1 MTPVDVW
8 QLTKQ
13 SVVAYVEDGALS
25 KGAAIAFYAVTAI
38 GPILLI
44 IVAIVG
50 LGYGDDAAR
59 GALLDRLRGVMGEQ
73 SASFLQSAI
82 KSADSHGAG
91 VAASI
96 IGAVS
101 LVLTA
106 TGVFGEIQTAL
117 NAIWRAQPKGST
129 LRQLLRSRLV
139 SLGLVAI
146 LALVLILSLILSAV
160 IAGLQSA
167 MSNRVTFPAVLIE
180 AANFLLSFIL
190 LSVVIAAIY
199 KILPDRDLDW
209 RHVTFGAIVTALL
222 ITLGKLVIGFYIG
235 SSAIISGY
243 GAAGS
248 VIAALFWIYYSAQIF
263 LLGAEFT
270 RVYAEHGETLRR
282 SPAGSAL
289 PSDRGSAAPDPLS
302 RPVAQCMRARHPDP
316 GSAST
321 GRHLPR
327 NRTG

>member
-1 MTPVDVW
+1 MTPRQGW
-8 QLTKQ
+8 SLTKQ
-13 SVVAYVEDGALS
+13 SVVAFMEDGALS

-59 GALLDRLRGVMGEQ
+59 GALLDKLRGVMGEQ

-82 KSADSHGAG
+82 KSASSHGAG
-91 VAASI
+91 VAATI
-96 IGAVS
+96 IGVIS
-101 LVLTA
+101 LILTA

-129 LRQLLRSRLV
+129 LRQLLRTRLV
-139 SLGLVAI
+139 SLWLVAV
-146 LALVLILSLILSAV
+146 LALVLILSLVLSAV
-160 IAGLQSA
+160 VSGLQ
-167 MSNRVTFPAVLIE
+167 NLNEVFPFSAVLIE
-180 AANFLLSFIL
+180 AANFLLSFVL
-190 LSVVIAAIY
+190 LAAVIAAIY

-209 RHVTFGAIVTALL
+209 GDVTFGAIVTALL
-222 ITLGKLVIGFYIG
+222 ITLGKLAIGFYIG
-235 SSAIISGY
+235 SSATISGY

-270 RVYAEHGETLRR
+270 RVFAEREGKITR
-282 SPAGSAL
+282 SPAASAP
-289 PSDRGSAAPDPLS
+289 PSDRGSAAPDRLS
-302 RPVAQCMRARHPDP
+302 RPA
-316 GSAST
+316 G
-321 GRHLPR
+321 
-327 NRTG
+327 

>member
-1 MTPVDVW
+1 MTPRQGW
-8 QLTKQ
+8 SLTKQ
-13 SVVAYVEDGALS
+13 SVVAFMEDGALS

-59 GALLDRLRGVMGEQ
+59 GALLDKLRGVMGEQ

-82 KSADSHGAG
+82 KSASSHGAG
-91 VAASI
+91 VAATI
-96 IGAVS
+96 IGVIS

-129 LRQLLRSRLV
+129 LRQLLRTRLV
-139 SLGLVAI
+139 SLGLVAV
-146 LALVLILSLILSAV
+146 LALVLILSLVLSAV
-160 IAGLQSA
+160 VSGLQNFLNEVLPFSA
-167 MSNRVTFPAVLIE
+167 LLIE
-180 AANFLLSFIL
+180 AANFLLSFGL
-190 LSVVIAAIY
+190 LAAVIAAIY

-209 RHVTFGAIVTALL
+209 GDVTFGAIVTALL
-222 ITLGKLVIGFYIG
+222 ITLGKLAIGFYIG
-235 SSAIISGY
+235 SSATISGY

-270 RVYAEHGETLRR
+270 RVFAEREGKITRL
-282 SPAGSAL
+282 PAASAP
-289 PSDRGSAAPDPLS
+289 PSDRGSAAPDRLS
-302 RPVAQCMRARHPDP
+302 RRA
-316 GSAST
+316 G
-321 GRHLPR
+321 
-327 NRTG
+327 

>member
-1 MTPVDVW
+1 
-8 QLTKQ
+8 
-13 SVVAYVEDGALS
+13 LS

-59 GALLDRLRGVMGEQ
+59 GALLDKLRGVMGEQ

-82 KSADSHGAG
+82 KSASSHGAG
-91 VAASI
+91 VAATI
-96 IGAVS
+96 IGVIS
-101 LVLTA
+101 LILTA

-129 LRQLLRSRLV
+129 LRQLLRTRLV
-139 SLGLVAI
+139 SLGLVAV
-146 LALVLILSLILSAV
+146 LALVLILSLVLSAV
-160 IAGLQSA
+160 VSGLQ
-167 MSNRVTFPAVLIE
+167 NLNEVFPFSAVLIE
-180 AANFLLSFIL
+180 AANFLLSFVL
-190 LSVVIAAIY
+190 LAAVIAAIY

-209 RHVTFGAIVTALL
+209 GDVTFGAIVTALL
-222 ITLGKLVIGFYIG
+222 ITLGKLAIGFYIG
-235 SSAIISGY
+235 SSATISGY

-270 RVYAEHGETLRR
+270 RVFAEREEAVRR
-282 SPAGSAL
+282 PPAASAP
-289 PSDRGSAAPDPLS
+289 PSDRGSAAPDRLS
-302 RPVAQCMRARHPDP
+302 RPA
-316 GSAST
+316 G
-321 GRHLPR
+321 
-327 NRTG
+327 